1 MPTTLTDE
9 QVAEL
14 RQRLTKAN
22 TDSEI
27 AAAAAGLWND
37 PEHGDAAKALWK
49 KKYPDSKID
58 GYDTEQRVRAM
69 LDERDKKAADERKAA
84 SDREQD
90 DRLAS
95 QRKSTQEAYG
105 FTDDAMTRLE
115 QLMVDKGVG
124 DYEVAAEYFASRNPR
139 VSDGQDAGFDS
150 QFWNHERQDTFKEIA
165 TDPEGWGRREILKTL
180 REGERRQPGRSW

>member
-14 RQRLTKAN
+14 RQRLTKAE
-22 TDSEI
+22 TDSQI

-37 PEHGDAAKALWK
+37 KDYGERAKALWK
-49 KKYPDSKID
+49 EKYPDTSIPD
-58 GYDTEQRVRAM
+58 FDLEQRLNRR
-69 LDERDKKAADERKAA
+69 LDERDRKEAEERKAA

-95 QRKSTQEAYG
+95 QRKQTQEAYG
-105 FTDDAMTRLE
+105 FTDDAMSRLE

-139 VSDGQDAGFDS
+139 VSDGQDAGYDS
-150 QFWNHERQDTFKEIA
+150 QFWNHEKQDTFKEIA
-165 TDPEGWGRREILKTL
+165 TDPEAWGRREILKTL
-180 REGERRQPGRSW
+180 REGERRSPGRSW